1 MMPIIN
7 LILPDND
14 QLNSTNFYACY
25 EFIIYEKRELESS
38 KTEDTNIFSYKI
50 KQDIINKILP

>member
-25 EFIIYEKRELESS
+25 KFIIYEKREFELS
-38 KTEDTNIFSYKI
+38 KAEDTNIFSYKI